1 MNMDS
6 KRWYYLLACMF
17 ICVCTGF
24 GYTWSVFQK
33 PIASQFGWSTA
44 DVSLTF
50 TLSVMMSALVPP
62 FIGKLQ
68 DYIKTRQV
76 ILIGGALFGISVVS
90 TGYIKSLAHLYLAF
104 GIGVG
109 LGIGIVYPC
118 IMAYII
124 KLFPDKRGLA
134 SGMLAASYGSGAII
148 WAPIGV
154 RITETYG
161 VLAAFKVLGIIF
173 FIIVCLLSLVIKDIP
188 ENYQPVEKIV
198 GNENRQIVSGPDK
211 TWKEMLKNPLFYI
224 IVGMFSIGTTSGL
237 MIMGHASPIVQ
248 EVLKISPERAA
259 LIVGLLAIAN
269 TMGRLIF
276 GWVSDK
282 IGRFPIIFTLFVM
295 VGSAMFA
302 LSVVKTFAL
311 FVAMILIIGLGYG
324 GFVAM
329 MAPLTADTFGSKHLS
344 VNYGF
349 MYVAYG
355 FGGLLGPRLAAT
367 LKDLNNGDYSQAF
380 LIAALLCIV
389 GIVLAFFASKYNR
402 KSRSINLVE
411 TLDA

>member
-1 MNMDS
+1 MDMDS

-17 ICVCTGF
+17 ICVCIGF
-24 GYTWSVFQK
+24 GYAWSVFQK
-33 PIASQFGWSTA
+33 PIVSQFGWSTA

-50 TLSVMMSALVPP
+50 TLSIMMSALVPP

-68 DYIKTRQV
+68 DYIKTRQI
-76 ILIGGALFGISVVS
+76 ILIGGALFGISVAS
-90 TGYIKSLAHLYLAF
+90 TGYIKSIVHLYLAF

-161 VLAAFKVLGIIF
+161 VLAAFKVLGTIF

-188 ENYQPVEKIV
+188 ASYQPVEKNV
-198 GNENRQIVSGPDK
+198 GNENRQTVSGPDK
-211 TWKEMLKNPLFYI
+211 TWKEMLKSPLFYI

-282 IGRFPIIFTLFVM
+282 IGRFPISFTLFVM
-295 VGSAMFA
+295 VGSAMLA
-302 LSVVKTFAL
+302 LSTVKTFSL

-329 MAPLTADTFGSKHLS
+329 MAPLTADMFGSKHLS

-355 FGGLLGPRLAAT
+355 FGGILGPRLAAT
-367 LKDLNNGDYSQAF
+367 IKDLNNGDYSQAF
-380 LIAALLCIV
+380 IIAASLCIV
-389 GIVLAFFASKYNR
+389 GIALVFFASKYNR
-402 KSRSINLVE
+402 KSRSIKPVE
-411 TLDA
+411 ILDV